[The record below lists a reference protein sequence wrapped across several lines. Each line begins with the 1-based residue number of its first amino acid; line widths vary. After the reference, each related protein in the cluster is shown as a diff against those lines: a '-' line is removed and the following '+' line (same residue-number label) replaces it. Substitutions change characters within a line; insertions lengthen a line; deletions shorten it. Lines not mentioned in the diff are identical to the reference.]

1 MSRDGVG
8 LGVKILAQQVT
19 CHPVVVLA
27 ENLVINVFE
36 QFELNRFA
44 GPLGWLDAVGALL
57 FVFGFLFEAIG
68 DAQLSSFKADPK
80 HKGEVMERGLWRYT
94 RHPNYFGDA
103 CLWTGVYLVAAEHW
117 PGMLTIVSPVLM
129 TSLLAFGTGKRLLEQ
144 SMAKRPGYAE
154 YMRRTSGFI
163 PLPRKFLRN

>member
-1 MSRDGVG
+1 MSR
-8 LGVKILAQQVT
+8 
-19 CHPVVVLA
+19 
-27 ENLVINVFE
+27 
-36 QFELNRFA
+36 
-44 GPLGWLDAVGALL
+44 
-57 FVFGFLFEAIG
+57 
-68 DAQLSSFKADPK
+68 FKADPANQGK
-80 HKGEVMERGLWRYT
+80 LIDVGLWRYT

-129 TSLLAFGTGKRLLEQ
+129 TFLLAFGTGKRLLEE

-163 PLPRKFLRN
+163 PLPRKPASKKVGS